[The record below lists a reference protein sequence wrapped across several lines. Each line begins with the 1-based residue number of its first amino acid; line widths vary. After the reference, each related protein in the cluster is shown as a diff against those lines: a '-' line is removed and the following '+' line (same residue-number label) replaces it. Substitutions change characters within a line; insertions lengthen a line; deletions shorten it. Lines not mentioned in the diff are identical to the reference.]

1 VTGASGSCP
10 AAVVA
15 APVRGTRSGRT
26 AGRAVLWWAAGLAG
40 AILHAGLWAT
50 PNLETFASAAAS
62 FPGAPPA
69 AGGPGDYVLATLST
83 LGLGRVLGWTEPQ
96 EFARLHLLLVA
107 IVTAGLV
114 ALAWRRGGLALARGI
129 AVVLAASPLLSVSL
143 QWLGQPD
150 ILTGGSAIA
159 AVLVRRRRW
168 IVALGAIAGWT
179 HPEQAVLAF
188 AAVVLVRWAWP
199 EPDDRRDGRRGV
211 ALDAAAAVG
220 SVLVA
225 AALGRLW
232 LAVADVTISRSR
244 LEFLE
249 LGLPAFAEHHAAD
262 PPALLWN
269 LLGPL
274 WLVLGGLVAAVALT
288 QWRPGGGRLA
298 RSGLAVALAALL
310 PTFLT
315 LDETRV
321 FAVVSAPT
329 LVVLAWFVARLPER
343 IGPWAAAA
351 VLVVTAAVPAGFSTG
366 TSTWRHRFDSRAM
379 AEFLVD
385 GRLPADAPALG
396 LWLLAPLEVR
406 IPTLPDGD

>member
-1 VTGASGSCP
+1 MPGASGSCP
-10 AAVVA
+10 AAPVA
-15 APVRGTRSGRT
+15 APARGTRSGRA
-26 AGRAVLWWAAGLAG
+26 AGQAVLWWAAGLVG
-40 AILHAGLWAT
+40 ALLHAGLWAT
-50 PNLETFASAAAS
+50 PNLETFASASAS
-62 FPGAPPA
+62 FPDAPPV

-83 LGLGRVLGWTEPQ
+83 LGLGRVLGWTGPH
-96 EFARLHLLLVA
+96 EFARLHLVLVVA
-107 IVTAGLV
+107 VTAGLV
-114 ALAWRRGGLALARGI
+114 TLAWRRGGLALARGL
-129 AVVLAASPLLSVSL
+129 AVVLAASPLVSVSL

-150 ILTGGSAIA
+150 IVTGGSAIA

-168 IVALGAIAGWT
+168 IVALGALAGWT

-188 AAVVLVRWAWP
+188 TAVVLIRWAWP
-199 EPDDRRDGRRGV
+199 ATGDRDDGPRRV
-211 ALDAAAAVG
+211 VLDATAAVG

-232 LAVADVTISRSR
+232 LAVAGVTISRSR

-249 LGLPAFAEHHAAD
+249 LGLPAFAEHHTAA
-262 PPALLWN
+262 PLALIWN

-288 QWRPGGGRLA
+288 QWEPGGGRLA
-298 RSGLAVALAALL
+298 RSGLVVAAAALV

-321 FAVVSAPT
+321 FAVVSAPA
-329 LVVLAWFVARLPER
+329 LVALAWFVARLPER
-343 IGPWAAAA
+343 VGPWAAAA

-366 TSTWRHRFDSRAM
+366 TSAWRHRFDSRAM
-379 AEFLVD
+379 VEFLVD
-385 GRLPADAPALG
+385 GGLPDDAPALS

-406 IPTLPDGD
+406 IPTLPDGG